1 MANTTRHI
9 NIIGHQNPD
18 TDSIC
23 SALAYAWLKNRGSL
37 NGLYEARRAGHVN
50 RETRFVLQHFGIE
63 APRLC
68 TDVSPQIKDI
78 DIRKQAGIDGE
89 MSVRAAWN
97 LMRDVEID
105 TLCIVDDENE
115 LQGLITIK
123 DIADANMDLF
133 DTAVLAAANTRC
145 TNLLETLEAELVVG
159 SADAHIDSGNICIG
173 TSPEIM
179 EELVKPGDIV
189 LVSNRYE
196 TQMCAID
203 CGAQAIIVCCGSAVP
218 RTIIARAQ
226 EKGCAVLATPYNTY
240 AAARLIST
248 AAPVRHFMRT
258 KELLKFSVNTPIE
271 DAKKV
276 MASVRHRYFPI
287 LDENGKYC
295 GVVSRRNL
303 LNLHRK
309 QLILVDHNERQQLSL
324 IHI

>member
-1 MANTTRHI
+1 M
-9 NIIGHQNPD
+9 
-18 TDSIC
+18 
-23 SALAYAWLKNRGSL
+23 SL
-37 NGLYEARRAGHVN
+37 
-50 RETRFVLQHFGIE
+50 
-63 APRLC
+63 
-68 TDVSPQIKDI
+68 
-78 DIRKQAGIDGE
+78 
-89 MSVRAAWN
+89 RAAWN

-159 SADAHIDSGNICIG
+159 NADAHIDSGVICIG

-189 LVSNRYE
+189 LVSNRFE

-218 RTIIARAQ
+218 RTIVARAQ
-226 EKGCAVLATPYNTY
+226 EKGCAVLATPYDTY
-240 AAARLIST
+240 AARLSSPPPRRCAYAHER
-248 AAPVRHFMRT
+248 AAEIQRQYADRGR
-258 KELLKFSVNTPIE
+258 E
-271 DAKKV
+271 KV

-287 LDENGKYC
+287 LDEHGKLL
-295 GVVSRRNL
+295 RR
-303 LNLHRK
+303 
-309 QLILVDHNERQQLSL
+309 RQPP
-324 IHI
+324 